1 VRYSR
6 IATKYTAVVALTLP
20 LAAAHD
26 FNNLWI
32 HPTGNC
38 NRWHNYKVMVLCNT
52 ESLSWEKMEATSKAP
67 SLQCK
72 QYQRVITLTPYI
84 AAEIG
89 TELEEKY

>member
-1 VRYSR
+1 
-6 IATKYTAVVALTLP
+6 
-20 LAAAHD
+20 
-26 FNNLWI
+26 
-32 HPTGNC
+32 
-38 NRWHNYKVMVLCNT
+38 
-52 ESLSWEKMEATSKAP
+52 MEATSKAT